1 MFWPCYIINLK
12 ENQQRLRNCEKQFL
26 DLGLDFQ
33 IIDAVNGR
41 NLSQEEID
49 TVYDSKKN
57 KLHYK
62 ASLVASEIG
71 CYLSHYKAWKEI
83 ANGPKEGGFVFEDD
97 FKAADD
103 LVNVIK
109 ALSEDSMDDW
119 DMVKLFSL
127 DKNPKILS
135 SRIIAKDL
143 KIVQPYKIPTCL
155 IGYALTK
162 KGARKLIS
170 RHSRI
175 FRPVD
180 EDLKYF
186 WETGLRVS
194 LIVPSP
200 VSIGDQTVSVS
211 TIGND
216 RKLAGRKLGR
226 LNIKK
231 FLRGIFYRFRYQFLL
246 LYHNKI
252 R

>member
-1 MFWPCYIINLK
+1 
-12 ENQQRLRNCEKQFL
+12 
-26 DLGLDFQ
+26 
-33 IIDAVNGR
+33 
-41 NLSQEEID
+41 
-49 TVYDSKKN
+49 
-57 KLHYK
+57 
-62 ASLVASEIG
+62 
-71 CYLSHYKAWKEI
+71 
-83 ANGPKEGGFVFEDD
+83 
-97 FKAADD
+97 
-103 LVNVIK
+103 
-109 ALSEDSMDDW
+109 
-119 DMVKLFSL
+119 MVKLFSL

-200 VSIGDQTVSVS
+200 VSIGDQTVSVLS
-211 TIGND
+211 LIH
-216 RKLAGRKLGR
+216 
-226 LNIKK
+226 I
-231 FLRGIFYRFRYQFLL
+231 
-246 LYHNKI
+246 
-252 R
+252 